1 MLESAEADKDAG
13 AAHLW
18 RRACMRRIK
27 EVLYM
32 QIGQVIRKYRK
43 DKNMTQEEMANRL
56 GVTAPAVNKRE
67 NEVSFPDITL
77 LAPIARLFGITV
89 DELLSFHQELTNEE
103 IRNIIK
109 ELDVMLKERTYEET
123 FQWAK
128 EKLELYPNCEQLFWQ
143 LALVLDVN
151 RLGREMEDS
160 GKYDE
165 MINQWYCRALESKD
179 EEIRTRAAD
188 SLFGFYERK
197 EQYEKAE
204 EYLAYFSDQYP
215 EKKRKQALIYSKTG
229 RRNEAY
235 RAYEELLFSNYQM
248 ASLVF
253 YNIYALTAEDGNMD
267 KAHMLVEKQG
277 ELARVF
283 DMGEYRENIYRL
295 ELASMEKNTDAAIE
309 TMEKLLASADGLCDY
324 SRSPLYEHMEFKE
337 VSRESLKQIK
347 QTLMECFRDEETYG
361 FMRGDRRWQELIR
374 ED

>member
-1 MLESAEADKDAG
+1 
-13 AAHLW
+13 
-18 RRACMRRIK
+18 
-27 EVLYM
+27 M

-56 GVTAPAVNKRE
+56 GVTAPAVNKWE

-89 DELLSFHQELTNEE
+89 DELLSFHKELTNEE
-103 IRNIIK
+103 IGNIIK
-109 ELDVMLKERTYEET
+109 ELDVILKERTYEET
-123 FQWAK
+123 FQWVK
-128 EKLELYPNCEQLFWQ
+128 EKLELYPNSEQLFWQ

-215 EKKRKQALIYSKTG
+215 EKKRKQALIYGKTG

-295 ELASMEKNTDAAIE
+295 ELASMEKNADAAIE

>member
-1 MLESAEADKDAG
+1 
-13 AAHLW
+13 
-18 RRACMRRIK
+18 
-27 EVLYM
+27 M

-43 DKNMTQEEMANRL
+43 DKNMTQEELANRL
-56 GVTAPAVNKRE
+56 GVTAPAVNKWE

-123 FQWAK
+123 FRWAK

-151 RLGREMEDS
+151 RLEKEMENS

-165 MINQWYCRALESKD
+165 LINQWYCRALESKD
-179 EEIRTRAAD
+179 EEIRVRAAD

-197 EQYEKAE
+197 GEYGKAE
-204 EYLAYFSDQYP
+204 EYLAYFPNQYP

-229 RRNEAY
+229 KRNEAY

-248 ASLVF
+248 AVLIF
-253 YNIYALTAEDGNMD
+253 YSIYTLAAEDGNMD

-283 DMGEYRENIYRL
+283 DMGEYRENICRL
-295 ELASMEKNTDAAIE
+295 ELASMEKNADAAIE
-309 TMEKLLASADGLCDY
+309 TMEKLLASVDGLCDY
-324 SRSPLYEHMEFKE
+324 SRSPLYEHMEFNE
-337 VSRESLKQIK
+337 VSGESLKQIR
-347 QTLMECFRDEETYG
+347 QTLLECFRDEETYG
-361 FMRGDRRWQELIR
+361 FMRDGRRWR
-374 ED
+374 SDGMGV